1 MDDHDDVLEIEVD
14 DTAFDEMQD
23 MTCEDEYKKQ
33 EQRKKDVARL
43 TSVTTE
49 LLNLVHRHEDVELFT
64 EAKNAV
70 HTLLLFANHLEN
82 DL

>member
-49 LLNLVHRHEDVELFT
+49 LLNLVHRHEDAELFT

-82 DL
+82 ES